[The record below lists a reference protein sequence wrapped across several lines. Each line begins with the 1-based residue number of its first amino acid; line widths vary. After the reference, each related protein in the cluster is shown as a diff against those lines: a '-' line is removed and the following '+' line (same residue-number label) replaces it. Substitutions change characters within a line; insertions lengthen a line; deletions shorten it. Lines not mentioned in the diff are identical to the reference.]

1 MKNYFKLTFI
11 SFLILFFS
19 NTAFSD
25 TTYFIDF
32 SKVLN
37 QSKAG
42 KQAQNILK
50 KRLED
55 SVSKFNKEEKNL
67 RDEEKKLITERK
79 NLSNEDYQK
88 KGEVLRNKVADLQ
101 KRKQS
106 SFQSIG
112 KTRADAREKL
122 LVALQPLVRKYME
135 QNNIKL
141 VIDKK
146 TVLLGDSNL
155 EITNQII
162 ELLNKELKSLNIK

>member
-1 MKNYFKLTFI
+1 M
-11 SFLILFFS
+11 
-19 NTAFSD
+19 
-25 TTYFIDF
+25 
-32 SKVLN
+32 
-37 QSKAG
+37 
-42 KQAQNILK
+42 K

-55 SVSKFNKEEKNL
+55 SVKKFNKEEQDL
-67 RDEEKKLITERK
+67 RNEEKKLIAERK

-88 KGEVLRNKVADLQ
+88 KVVVLRNKVADLQ
-101 KRKQS
+101 KRKQT

-122 LVALQPLVRKYME
+122 LVSLQPLVRKYME